1 MWADEVIG
9 PYDIHHSASHPVGAE
24 DHCQVQMVYK
34 MFGDMVY
41 TLHTIICG

>member
-1 MWADEVIG
+1 MD
-9 PYDIHHSASHPVGAE
+9 VGAGVP
-24 DHCQVQMVYK
+24 CQVQMVYK